1 MKIHFEL
8 KLYCKANVIFCY
20 FEYDPKTLETFKK
33 FYPQAKWSR
42 LKFAWSLP
50 DTSLNRKR
58 LNIAL
63 PEYCTTTEQGG
74 ESNYF

>member
-8 KLYCKANVIFCY
+8 KLYCKANVIFYY
-20 FEYDPKTLETFKK
+20 FEYDPKTLATFKK
-33 FYPQAKWSR
+33 SYPQAKWSR